1 MPKQYERRTKHRYDS
16 TSDAHMADDDEGG
29 SSHPNVTSEDTE
41 AKAEDGSR

>member
-1 MPKQYERRTKHRYDS
+1 MTGHCEKRSKWQHDPDV
-16 TSDAHMADDDEGG
+16 HMADDDEGG